1 MKVKSYSISSLK
13 QIQNSLEKKFDNL
26 AIPAYDAKKKEDK
39 KGIFNDENSGLI
51 KFKFCSHTT
60 NRLLYLFMHLCN
72 IGIQFSLPLGVCD
85 E

>member
-1 MKVKSYSISSLK
+1 MM
-13 QIQNSLEKKFDNL
+13 Q
-26 AIPAYDAKKKEDK
+26 KKKEDK

>member
-1 MKVKSYSISSLK
+1 MM
-13 QIQNSLEKKFDNL
+13 Q
-26 AIPAYDAKKKEDK
+26 KKKEDK

-60 NRLLYLFMHLCN
+60 NRLLYLFMHLCK

-85 E
+85 K